1 MHDSARASDLAI
13 QSSDD
18 GSASRAV
25 MTDAADRALHANLA
39 QFTGGLSP
47 AALAGAYW
55 DWAVHLAVSPGK
67 QMQLAEKACAQGG
80 AAWRICRA
88 RRLLMARVRR
98 GASSRCRRTSGFRAG
113 MADVSL

>member
-13 QSSDD
+13 QSSDG

-39 QFTGGLSP
+39 HFTGGLSP

-55 DWAVHLAVSPGK
+55 DWAVHLAASPGK
-67 QMQLAEKACAQGG
+67 QMQLAEKAWRKAARLGGYAARAAFQGERS
-80 AAWRICRA
+80 AALHRA
-88 RRLLMARVRR
+88 AAAGQAVFGR
-98 GASSRCRRTSGFRAG
+98 GVAAV
-113 MADVSL
+113 AL